1 MRWDE
6 MGWDGM
12 KMGAGVRVSRYVC
25 RYVCMFVCKKVGS
38 RYFVRW
44 FNSVTGTVIQI
55 ANQIG
60 MDELR
65 TGPDKV
71 ICMSYRYGT

>member
-1 MRWDE
+1 
-6 MGWDGM
+6 MGWDGTGWDET

-25 RYVCMFVCKKVGS
+25 MYVRMPVCKKAG
-38 RYFVRW
+38 RYSVRW

-55 ANQIG
+55 TNQIW

-65 TGPDKV
+65 TGPAKV